1 MAIPQTVMDQIDK
14 TISLLNNKKFDA
26 DPIAGEHFSKI
37 TSVMSSAY
45 KRHGFIIERAILES
59 INSNARFEAWED
71 KAFAVSRVADSVAS
85 GFMDE
90 PEKAISSQVPYEE
103 PGTRSLQI
111 DMAAY
116 EAATKTLKI
125 YEVKRGSGLHDA
137 GKRRQILRDLLCM
150 ELLAKS
156 YGESKGCEV
165 LNSRAHIIFY
175 YGKCSI
181 KEPFALTADDLDD
194 HFGFS
199 VKEQVEAANALF
211 KKRLFEILTG
221 Q

>member
-1 MAIPQTVMDQIDK
+1 MKIPKGVMEQIDK
-14 TISLLNNKKFDA
+14 TISALNKKKFDP
-26 DPIAGEHFSKI
+26 DPIAGKHFSKI

-45 KRHGFIIERAILES
+45 KRHGFIIERATLES
-59 INSNARFEAWED
+59 VKANPRFEAWED
-71 KAFAVSRVADSVAS
+71 KTFAVSTAADSIATN
-85 GFMDE
+85 FMGE
-90 PEKAISSQVPYEE
+90 PSKAITSQVPYED
-103 PGTRSLQI
+103 PGSRTLQI
-111 DMAAY
+111 DLAAY
-116 EAATKTLKI
+116 EKEAKTITL

-156 YGESKGCEV
+156 YGESKGFEITK
-165 LNSRAHIIFY
+165 SRAHIIFY

-181 KEPFALTADDLDD
+181 KEPFALTSDDLNA
-194 HFGFS
+194 HFGFPI
-199 VKEQVEAANALF
+199 KEEIEAANALF

>member
-1 MAIPQTVMDQIDK
+1 MEIPKGVMDQIDK
-14 TISLLNNKKFDA
+14 TISALNKKKFDP

-45 KRHGFIIERAILES
+45 KRHGFIIERAVLES
-59 INSNARFEAWED
+59 VNANPRFEAWED
-71 KAFAVSRVADSVAS
+71 KAFAVSTAADSIVND
-85 GFMDE
+85 FMNE
-90 PEKAISSQVPYEE
+90 PIKAINAQVPYED
-103 PGTRSLQI
+103 PGPRSLQI
-111 DMAAY
+111 DLAAY
-116 EAATKTLKI
+116 EIETKAINL

-156 YGESKGCEV
+156 YGESKGYEV
-165 LNSRAHIIFY
+165 TKSRAYIIFY

-181 KEPFALTADDLDD
+181 KEPFALTSDDLNA
-194 HFGFS
+194 HFGFPI
-199 VKEQVEAANALF
+199 KEGIEAANALF
-211 KKRLFEILTG
+211 KKRLFEILTW

>member
-1 MAIPQTVMDQIDK
+1 MEVPQRVIDKIDK
-14 TISLLNNKKFDA
+14 TISALNDKKFDS
-26 DPIAGEHFSKI
+26 DPIGGEHFSKI

-45 KRHGFIIERAILES
+45 KRHGFILELAILES
-59 INSNARFEAWED
+59 LRANPRYEAWED
-71 KAFAVSRVADSVAS
+71 RAFAVSTAADSIANN
-85 GFMDE
+85 FMND
-90 PEKAISSQVPYEE
+90 PEKSITSQVPYED
-103 PGTRSLQI
+103 PGTRTLQI
-111 DMAAY
+111 DLAAY
-116 EAATKTLKI
+116 DRETKVFKL

-156 YGESKGCEV
+156 YAESKGFEV
-165 LNSRAHIIFY
+165 ESSRAHIIFY

-181 KEPFALTADDLDD
+181 KEPFALTSNDLNE

-199 VKEQVEAANALF
+199 VKEDVEAANALF

>member
-1 MAIPQTVMDQIDK
+1 MEIPQAVIDQIDK
-14 TISLLNNKKFDA
+14 TISALNNKKFDP

-59 INSNARFEAWED
+59 VNANPRFEAWED
-71 KAFAVSRVADSVAS
+71 KAFAVSTAADSIAND
-85 GFMDE
+85 FMSE
-90 PEKAISSQVPYEE
+90 PSKAISSQVPYED
-103 PGTRSLQI
+103 PGPRSLQI
-111 DMAAY
+111 DLAAY
-116 EAATKTLKI
+116 EADTKTLTL

-150 ELLAKS
+150 ELQAKS
-156 YGESKGCEV
+156 YGESKGFEV
-165 LNSRAHIIFY
+165 DRSRAHIIFY

-181 KEPFALTADDLDD
+181 KEPFALTSDDLNT
-194 HFGFS
+194 HFGFQI
-199 VKEQVEAANALF
+199 KEEIEAANALF